1 METEA
6 LVDRIVVVD
15 LCLLPTA
22 EACNDPLIGDAEAR
36 HAGNNILDWLTY
48 LPGDCVN
55 TMIEMGWDIST

>member
-6 LVDRIVVVD
+6 LVDRLVLVELSV
-15 LCLLPTA
+15 LPTA
-22 EACNDPLIGDAEAR
+22 EACNDPWITDAEAR

-48 LPGDCVN
+48 LPDDCVN